1 MGSKVRNVIFGLSYA
16 LVIAGAMLYLTRWGF
31 APYLFAVGSA
41 GVAVSYLSV
50 RTDSMEFRQKRLHR
64 FNVLAGVLM
73 IVSSGLMFNSR
84 TEWILCLFIAA
95 IFQLYSAFAGGAG
108 EKKE

>member
-1 MGSKVRNVIFGLSYA
+1 MESKIRSAIFCLSYT
-16 LVIAGAMLYLTRWGF
+16 LVVIGAMLYLSKWGF

-50 RTDSMEFRQKRLHR
+50 RVDNMEFRQKRLHR
-64 FNVLAGVLM
+64 FNGVAGLLM

-95 IFQLYSAFAGGAG
+95 IFQLYSAFAGGG
-108 EKKE
+108 DKK